1 MTVDLHF
8 RRHRPVQREKRP
20 KSHLLHPRSEVSN
33 IEPCS
38 GVPDRAVIF
47 SPDSGGPNA
56 SETSWASS
64 TSPTNSWRP
73 SKRTSKASRCRTL
86 AMRGTR
92 SQRRRAG
99 SPRSLKSP
107 RRKVGRSLELHEASL
122 IGLSTRST
130 PARVR
135 RIHRSS
141 SETPSRPSVPYANLE
156 SDGGAGTGR
165 IDHRPV
171 AGPGQRRSV
180 ASSSACGA

>member
-1 MTVDLHF
+1 MIDLHI
-8 RRHRPVQREKRP
+8 RRHRPVQREERS
-20 KSHLLHPRSEVSN
+20 KSHLLYPRIEVSK

-38 GVPDRAVIF
+38 GGPDRVVTF

-56 SETSWASS
+56 SVTSWVSS

-73 SKRTSKASRCRTL
+73 SKRTSKASRCQTL
-86 AMRGTR
+86 ATRGTR
-92 SQRRRAG
+92 SPRRRAG

-107 RRKVGRSLELHEASL
+107 RRKVSRSIELFGAAL

-135 RIHRSS
+135 GIHRPS
-141 SETPSRPSVPYANLE
+141 SETPSRPSIPHAYLE
-156 SDGGAGTGR
+156 SDSGAGTGR
-165 IDHRPV
+165 TDHRPV
-171 AGPGQRRSV
+171 PGPGQRRSV